1 MNQLLTVLRRKN
13 NNNNNNKNM
22 NSMNNNKLSGSRTRT
37 AVASHFNMLTAALF
51 MLSIGTM
58 IITTTTTAFVVVNS
72 STKMNPLFPSSSHQQ
87 QRQQQQ
93 RLPQSFGAIPIDSS
107 FSSSSLSAKLDDDKN
122 LDNSN
127 NKIKIK
133 KNQLLGFLLTVT
145 IAMTAGIGGIG
156 VEPANA
162 GFGAPGGA
170 TSSITPNLQSIEK
183 TASKVKKT
191 AGSSSSQSS
200 QSSQS
205 SPENFDLDGK
215 KLKLLINSALD
226 RGRLQEFSSQL
237 DVLIENLKIDL
248 PFQKETESETTEPFF
263 PPDATTEAAT
273 QYWVDKR
280 EEAILKRAERLHEIE
295 KVENL
300 QQQIQH
306 QELMLTKLQ
315 NQPYWFNYIAAFV
328 GSAISTLIMHPID
341 TIKTRLQIAVSN
353 ITSTA
358 ATAVLEQP
366 RVVVY
371 EEDEMATTMVSSA
384 TATTTMKEVVATPAT
399 AHSAK
404 TTALTSTSTT
414 STTETNDGGG
424 LYDDLYEGLTGNLW
438 KEVPPSAVYLG
449 VYETVKYALAP
460 KVAPIYLLFVYLIAG
475 AAGETVGSVIRAP
488 AEAVK
493 SLVQSKAKNN
503 AWEACQSVLG
513 TPEGRANVVRAW
525 SSSIT
530 RDVPFGAIQLAVF
543 EVIKAYIL
551 NNPDIEF
558 DSSTLL
564 SEAIIGAF
572 AGGLGSFLTN
582 PTDVITTRIITQDVT
597 TTPTYDDDG
606 VMIDDGE
613 NNAPLDVF
621 EMGRKIYN
629 EEGFDAFFTG
639 WTARVGY
646 WAPAISIFLTCYCSV
661 RQAGITYDLF
671 P

>member
-1 MNQLLTVLRRKN
+1 
-13 NNNNNNKNM
+13 
-22 NSMNNNKLSGSRTRT
+22 
-37 AVASHFNMLTAALF
+37 
-51 MLSIGTM
+51 
-58 IITTTTTAFVVVNS
+58 
-72 STKMNPLFPSSSHQQ
+72 
-87 QRQQQQ
+87 
-93 RLPQSFGAIPIDSS
+93 
-107 FSSSSLSAKLDDDKN
+107 
-122 LDNSN
+122 
-127 NKIKIK
+127 
-133 KNQLLGFLLTVT
+133 
-145 IAMTAGIGGIG
+145 MTAGIGGIG

-183 TASKVKKT
+183 TASKVKKS

-200 QSSQS
+200 QSQS

-248 PFQKETESETTEPFF
+248 PFQKETESETTSESFF

-341 TIKTRLQIAVSN
+341 TIKTRLQIAGAPNDDDDDDDNDDDERSVVVGNTFSGSTSGVSLSSLSSSSSSSSSSQILSSPYIPLSSSSLAWQEVSN
-353 ITSTA
+353 ITST

-366 RVVVY
+366 RVAVY
-371 EEDEMATTMVSSA
+371 EEDEMATTMVSSATA

-639 WTARVGY
+639 WTAR
-646 WAPAISIFLTCYCSV
+646 
-661 RQAGITYDLF
+661 
-671 P
+671 